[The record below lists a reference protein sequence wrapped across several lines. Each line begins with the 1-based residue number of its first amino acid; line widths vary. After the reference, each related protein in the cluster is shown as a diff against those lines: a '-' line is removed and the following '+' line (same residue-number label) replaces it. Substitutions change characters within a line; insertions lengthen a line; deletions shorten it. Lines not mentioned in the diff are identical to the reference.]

1 LNKSEIARTQQ
12 YLRSKF
18 GNQRLRVVARK
29 SKDDSA
35 EVYLGDEFI
44 GVLFK
49 DEDEGETSYD
59 FQMAILDI
67 DLPAAAE

>member
-1 LNKSEIARTQQ
+1 LDKSEIARIQQ
-12 YLRSKF
+12 YLRGKF
-18 GNQRLRVVARK
+18 GNQRLRIVARK

-44 GVLFK
+44 GVVFK
-49 DEDEGETSYD
+49 DVDEGETSYD